1 MHGARLGR
9 MLVGGWIPTLRW
21 RSRGGVGDGAIE
33 GEITIG
39 RPIEEVFDF
48 VADERN
54 EPQFNAKIASAE
66 LLSRS
71 VDPDSGSRCG

>member
-1 MHGARLGR
+1 MDPDLALAFERKGLG
-9 MLVGGWIPTLRW
+9 M
-21 RSRGGVGDGAIE
+21 AQIE

-66 LLSRS
+66 LLTPSRS
-71 VDPDSGSRCG
+71 GVDPDSGSRCG